1 MGAVNEGISLKQ
13 EGPFTLPVRDV
24 LVNVSVL
31 QSSAQPLSALGFL
44 ILEDTQPLI
53 RRIKALPE
61 QWLDV
66 GTINARQDDFFRA
79 LKSAGIAERVHG
91 DVGRRAKLLGSN
103 HLLGEID
110 YGPGLWLHRDLVLPY
125 ARWIGSKQVPPR
137 KTPLEAFLEK
147 HLSGAGSSATEKPK
161 PVAFSFAGEV
171 DTDGMKDL
179 EKVDR
184 VLMADGVS
192 AAERTEVL
200 RARVD
205 AMLGA

>member
-1 MGAVNEGISLKQ
+1 MSSVNEGISVKT
-13 EGPFTLPVRDV
+13 EGQFTQALRNG

-31 QSSAQPLSALGFL
+31 QNNAQPLSALGFL

-61 QWLDV
+61 QWRDV
-66 GTINARQDDFFRA
+66 GAINARQDDFFRA

-91 DVGRRAKLLGSN
+91 DVGRRARLPGS

-110 YGPGLWLHRDLVLPY
+110 YGPGLWLHRDLVLSY

-137 KTPLEAFLEK
+137 KTPLETFLEK
-147 HLSGAGSSATEKPK
+147 HLNISAPARAVKPK
-161 PVAFSFAGEV
+161 SAAIAFVGEV
-171 DTDGMKDL
+171 SRKAMKDL
-179 EKVDR
+179 EAVDQ
-184 VLMADGVS
+184 LMIADGVS
-192 AAERTEVL
+192 DAERAEVL

-205 AMLGA
+205 AMRGA